1 VRLRLILVA
10 RRRHHD
16 RVGLLAYPCEDCRN
30 TVPIYYCDACRGQY
44 ENDTTDQKLIAH
56 FEAMEQFVSN
66 RTIMRI
72 TEEIATKCDVLD
84 LIIEEFLAA
93 KNTLDGSYRVYE
105 APFEALNLFNL
116 TIRHVEGVIALARRD
131 LVMHR
136 RVRDRAV
143 RHSATPRRHMS
154 DT

>member
-1 VRLRLILVA
+1 MRLRLILVA

-93 KNTLDGSYRVYE
+93 KNTLDGSYRV
-105 APFEALNLFNL
+105 LRSTL
-116 TIRHVEGVIALARRD
+116 
-131 LVMHR
+131 
-136 RVRDRAV
+136 
-143 RHSATPRRHMS
+143 
-154 DT
+154 

>member
-30 TVPIYYCDACRGQY
+30 TVPIYYCDACRGKY

-84 LIIEEFLAA
+84 LIIEEFWRPNPLRP
-93 KNTLDGSYRVYE
+93 LI
-105 APFEALNLFNL
+105 FL
-116 TIRHVEGVIALARRD
+116 TSRSGMLKVLSPSREGTWSCTGA
-131 LVMHR
+131 
-136 RVRDRAV
+136 
-143 RHSATPRRHMS
+143 SAIGPSGTRQPRGVVCPIPELQW
-154 DT
+154 